1 MSDFAAA
8 VQRMRAA
15 MAGDDPWDMAVPVPG
30 EPSAELQSRRRAGR
44 EAYESSLRRRGVSGQ
59 TARIFASCLPIFEG
73 VED

>member
-15 MAGDDPWDMAVPVPG
+15 MGADPWTSMPEPVLEGP
-30 EPSAELQSRRRAGR
+30 PASLQARRRAGR
-44 EAYESSLRRRGVSGQ
+44 AAYEAAMQARGVPGQ